1 MSEYKKELLDHFMN
15 PRNVGEI
22 AGADGVGAAGDPA
35 CGDFIKVWLK
45 VEGVN
50 IADIKYKCRGCP
62 SAIAAASAMSE
73 IAIGMNI
80 DAASELTDETI
91 AEAIGGL
98 SPDKMHCSNLAA
110 AALYEAIMNWALK
123 M

>member
-1 MSEYKKELLDHFMN
+1 MN

-22 AGADGVGAAGDPA
+22 ADADGVGSAGDPA
-35 CGDFIKVWLK
+35 CGDFMKVWLK
-45 VEGVN
+45 VEGVH

-62 SAIAAASAMSE
+62 PAIAAASAMSE

-80 DAASELTDETI
+80 DTASELTDETI